1 MASLSY
7 LTADVWRYENA
18 GTADGLTTSGTTLT
32 NLPATRSKTG
42 TAFYQTTRAKCFN
55 LPATTDIWIKFDV
68 YYNGTQRWRAY
79 NGVGGI
85 TAWNRSNT
93 VANALG
99 FFDTNGTQVHYVT
112 GVCKPNTLQTVLL
125 HMQAGTTDGIIET
138 WVDDVFI
145 YRYTGNVNRGNAFA
159 DVFLQSD
166 GSGTF
171 FSSVTISNS
180 QRGLV
185 IREQVSADTRRIVVR
200 KETARADTFRRVVKT
215 ETVAADLLRRLREVS
230 RADTCRHV
238 KRTERA
244 IARTVIR
251 VPHVLNYVLQSRP
264 QTFKAAS
271 KSRLLADDN
280 PLSLVNTFKDYGVTA
295 INITLSEKTL
305 SDDFRFDIASRSMDI
320 NETVQGW
327 LLDYPFHFLVEETT
341 QTDLVQSV
349 KGRYSV
355 DDLLYKWVILS
366 LDTATTSSTASGDD
380 TSSSETEYIVPT
392 AASIVTR
399 VAHYFG
405 LTPDVKIDDF
415 TPSNFKDGSAL
426 TYSDVLNNVFGW
438 TSRTPHIQI
447 NVFIRGGVLHCI
459 QRGKEDSVFDITD
472 LPHSRPTVNKKFN
485 RTLCYNP
492 NKTDADDDSSSGSS
506 STDETETEGTNLF
519 SGTIFYNDPHFY
531 LGYTYKNGLL
541 VQELSQS
548 NTGDGL
554 SSNGIPY
561 YYTGPSRASDA
572 VAVLAYSNTTY
583 HYVSYTNTTGIEN
596 GKTYSQASV
605 VDGATID
612 ERTLSEG
619 ITNTDYEYYFK
630 FKKNNSSTIRNDGD
644 SITKVISDTT
654 TTYHYETVGDG
665 IYLFSEYEQTH
676 TVEYEYD
683 TKSDTFE
690 HWEQVSD
697 ETHTRETRHVPAGNG
712 WYAQT
717 VYVDGEP
724 QGANLSQGA
733 PSNRVSPYTVNQ
745 IQNNFSKST
754 FTLKGSDLENL
765 LDETFAKEKDELSM
779 IVDDSFPIKE
789 TSVKDK
795 INDALR
801 WLHRKV
807 VETVSLDLIAKVDN
821 GVPNIQH
828 IVDFTERVKLDGAE
842 YFLVS
847 NRITFTPRKLIQKL
861 QLIRWY

>member
-112 GVCKPNTLQTVLL
+112 SVCKPNTLQTVLL

-145 YRYTGNVNRGNAFA
+145 YRYTGNVNGGNAFA

-200 KETARADTFRRVVKT
+200 KETARADTFRQVVKT

-271 KSRLLADDN
+271 KFRLLADDN

-327 LLDYPFHFLVEETT
+327 LLDYPFHFLIEETT

-355 DDLLYKWVILS
+355 DDLLYKWFILT
-366 LDTATTSSTASGDD
+366 LDTITTSSAL
-380 TSSSETEYIVPT
+380 SSETEETTEETVEIVPK
-392 AASIVTR
+392 AIEIVTKI
-399 VAHYFG
+399 AHYLE
-405 LTPDVKIDDF
+405 LTPDVRIDNF
-415 TPSNFKDGSAL
+415 TPSNFRNGSAL
-426 TYSDVLNNVFGW
+426 TYSDVLNNLFGW
-438 TSRTPHIQI
+438 TSRVPHKQI
-447 NVFIRGGVLHCI
+447 NVFIRDNALHCI
-459 QRGKEDSVFDITD
+459 QRGKETAIFDITD
-472 LPHSRPTVNKKFN
+472 LPHSRPTVNKKFI

-519 SGTIFYNDPHFY
+519 SGTIFYDDPHFT
-531 LGYTYKNGLL
+531 LSYTYNNGLL
-541 VQELSQS
+541 AQEISTS

-554 SSNGIPY
+554 SWNGIPY
-561 YYTGPSRASDA
+561 CDEKGK
-572 VAVLAYSNTTY
+572 VATLARSNTTY
-583 HYVSYTNTTGIEN
+583 HYVSYTTSTDDTGSKN
-596 GKTYSQASV
+596 YGQVSAA
-605 VDGATID
+605 DGANL
-612 ERTLSEG
+612 EETLFQNQTKG
-619 ITNTDYEYYFK
+619 ITNVNHEYYFN
-630 FKKNNSSTIRNDGD
+630 FKHNDSSTTQNDGD
-644 SITKVISDTT
+644 TITKKISETT
-654 TTYHYETVGDG
+654 TDYHYETLGDEL
-665 IYLFSEYEQTH
+665 YLFAEYETTK
-676 TVEYEYD
+676 TVEYVYNTD
-683 TKSDTFE
+683 GDVAD
-690 HWEQVSD
+690 HWEKVSD
-697 ETHTRETRHVPAGNG
+697 ETHTRETRHIPAGNG

-717 VYVDGEP
+717 VYLDGEP

-754 FTLKGSDLENL
+754 FAINGAGNENPSA
-765 LDETFAKEKDELSM
+765 EASAKEPDELSM
-779 IVDDSFPIKE
+779 IVDDSFPVKE
-789 TSVKDK
+789 TAFKDTL
-795 INDALR
+795 NEALR
-801 WLHRKV
+801 WLNRKV
-807 VETVSLDLIAKVDN
+807 QETVNVDLIAKVDN
-821 GVPNIQH
+821 GVPSIQH

-847 NRITFTPRKLIQKL
+847 NRISFTPRKLIQKL